1 MYLYFCDKDFCVQLL
16 RQKIKKYFQKASLPM
31 DGAFQAKSRYGRS
44 MEVVSYAMGAV
55 ITCWSYVQLQ
65 NALEIGVGVCGF

>member
-1 MYLYFCDKDFCVQLL
+1 MIANRVL
-16 RQKIKKYFQKASLPM
+16 RTVSRRGAKQMGVYKPKASLPM

-65 NALEIGVGVCGF
+65 NALEIDRTSNK